1 MIERSNKDKVI
12 ELIENMTVLELT
24 GLIKECEEKFGVTAQ
39 PQMVQV
45 QQPEKEEEKEQ
56 TEFDVVLKS
65 WGDKK
70 IPVIQAVRSITGL
83 GLRESRDLVVKIP
96 ATIVK
101 NVSKYKAEDIQSQL
115 MQLGATVEIK

>member
-1 MIERSNKDKVI
+1 MSRIEEIIS
-12 ELIENMTVLELT
+12 LIESMTVLEMTELVKY
-24 GLIKECEEKFGVTAQ
+24 LEERFGVTAQ
-39 PQMVQV
+39 PQIIQV
-45 QQPEKEEEKEQ
+45 QKPVEEEEKEQ
-56 TEFDVVLKS
+56 TEFDVILKS

-70 IPVIQAVRSITGL
+70 IPIIQAVRSITGL

-115 MQLGATVEIK
+115 MQLGAAVEIK